1 VGQVLRGLG
10 RAEDWLGRAEAA
22 FAMLLVAAMAVV
34 VNLQIFA
41 RYLFN
46 APFIWPEEIARLTLV
61 WLTFFGAAAAARS
74 GTEIAVDTFVEMMP
88 AGTRKAF
95 RIGRDAVLVALFAF
109 AAIEGYA
116 LAEAVAGMP
125 LVATELPTALL
136 AWPVVVGSV
145 FMALHPL
152 LRLVRA
158 LAGSEDAAA

>member
-1 VGQVLRGLG
+1 MRQLLRGLG
-10 RAEDWLGRAEAA
+10 RAEDCLGRAETVV
-22 FAMLLVAAMAVV
+22 AMLLVTAMAVV

-61 WLTFFGAAAAARS
+61 WLTFIGAAAAARS
-74 GTEIAVDTFVEMMP
+74 GTEIAVDTFVELMP
-88 AGTRKAF
+88 PGARQVF
-95 RIGRDAVLVALFAF
+95 RVGRDVVLVALFAF
-109 AAIEGYA
+109 AATEGYA

-136 AWPVVVGSV
+136 AWPVVVGSA

-152 LRLVRA
+152 LRIVRT
-158 LAGSEDAAA
+158 LAVPEGAAA